1 MRDAKRTLRI
11 RNTTVKLLPLRY
23 QGGLILFGRSEARS
37 GGPDLHGG
45 IRLRVGDEVDA
56 GAESTRSL
64 SVGVSE
70 KRCRLPPGS
79 NLLEQ
84 LCHPLSCDDELVT
97 ESSPARWWL
106 LVTLSQ
112 AAEYARLL
120 PPSLPDAA
128 TDMLL
133 GFVPKR
139 LPARDP
145 RCGGSTRRLAAAEVD
160 RNIGLAG
167 C

>member
-1 MRDAKRTLRI
+1 MPKAPGRCLLVSAKR
-11 RNTTVKLLPLRY
+11 
-23 QGGLILFGRSEARS
+23 G
-37 GGPDLHGG
+37 
-45 IRLRVGDEVDA
+45 
-56 GAESTRSL
+56 
-64 SVGVSE
+64 
-70 KRCRLPPGS
+70 CRLPPGS
-79 NLLEQ
+79 NPREQ
-84 LCHPLSCDDELVT
+84 LCQPLSCDDELVT
-97 ESSPARWWL
+97 VISPARWWL

-112 AAEYARLL
+112 AGKYARLL

-145 RCGGSTRRLAAAEVD
+145 RCGGSARRLAAAEVD